1 MPPVNPGAAR
11 GERRGWRAAGAGC
24 SHSQEW
30 KKPWKSWMLPGTAV
44 AGGLERRDLQVEAL
58 PGGSW
63 FDIPGYFEAA
73 VSDPA
78 PDGMFGFYPLSPWV

>member
-1 MPPVNPGAAR
+1 
-11 GERRGWRAAGAGC
+11 
-24 SHSQEW
+24 
-30 KKPWKSWMLPGTAV
+30 MLPGTAV

-63 FDIPGYFEAA
+63 FDIPGFFEAA

-78 PDGMFGFYPLSPWV
+78 PDGMFGFYPLRPWV